1 MKTALLAVILLLPA
15 FAAAKTGN
23 ELQGECSAALKLF
36 NKEPVSGD
44 EDFIKIGNCIGFVTG
59 VMQTA
64 ALGKASPR
72 NRSSKEPV
80 RDFCDP
86 PDVSVEQVVRTA
98 LKRLQSKPEE
108 LNLDASVIVLR
119 ALNEG
124 LPSETCIEGLGRQAE
139 GLHWPDLPRKE
150 RMRVRLVALALAL
163 PRSSFFSSEE
173 VLVAETEIGD
183 EEWSLIKLVFTYLPY
198 QPAIS
203 ETSFD
208 YSMVHEIAA
217 WRNTDCDETVAHLT
231 MRSMP
236 DRFKPLIYT
245 RNVPRED
252 LDRRRIPLPCYETK
266 ADDYITSSLEPI
278 PPPPKPPPRPV
289 LLVRPDAAQVRAEPT
304 STPSA
309 SVLKAPPSSTPT
321 PPDRPVLKVRP
332 APE

>member
-1 MKTALLAVILLLPA
+1 MKTGLLAVILLLPA

-36 NKEPVSGD
+36 NKEPVAGED
-44 EDFIKIGNCIGFVTG
+44 DFIKIGHCIGFVTG

-86 PDVSVEQVVRTA
+86 PDLSVEQVVRTA

-124 LPSETCIEGLGRQAE
+124 FPSETCIEGPGRQAE
-139 GLHWPDLPRKE
+139 GLHWPDPPRKE
-150 RMRVRLVALALAL
+150 HMRVRLVALALAL
-163 PRSSFFSSEE
+163 PRTSFFSSEE
-173 VLVAETEIGD
+173 VLVAEREIGD
-183 EEWSLIKLVFTYLPY
+183 EEWGLIKLVFTYLPY

-203 ETSFD
+203 ESGFD

-217 WRNTDCDETVAHLT
+217 WRNTDCDETVELLT
-231 MRSMP
+231 ARSMP
-236 DRFKPLIYT
+236 DRFEPLIYS
-245 RNVPRED
+245 RNVPRAD
-252 LDRRRIPLPCYETK
+252 LDGRRIPLPCYETK
-266 ADDYITSSLEPI
+266 AGDYIKSSLEPI
-278 PPPPKPPPRPV
+278 PPPLKPPPRPV
-289 LLVRPDAAQVRAEPT
+289 LLVRPDTAQVRPEPAPT
-304 STPSA
+304 ASA
-309 SVLKAPPSSTPT
+309 SVLKAPPSPTPT
-321 PPDRPVLKVRP
+321 PSERPVLKVRP
-332 APE
+332 TPE

>member
-59 VMQTA
+59 VMETA

-72 NRSSKEPV
+72 NRSAKEPA

-86 PDVSVEQVVRTA
+86 PDLSVEQVVRTA

-108 LNLDASVIVLR
+108 LNLDASVVVLR

-124 LPSETCIEGLGRQAE
+124 VSSETCIGGPARQAE
-139 GLHWPDLPRKE
+139 GLHWPDPPTKE
-150 RMRVRLVALALAL
+150 RIRVRLVALALAL

-173 VLVAETEIGD
+173 VLVAETEIAD

-203 ETSFD
+203 ESGFD
-208 YSMVHEIAA
+208 YSVVHEIAA
-217 WRNTDCDETVAHLT
+217 WRNTDCDETVAQLT
-231 MRSMP
+231 ARNMP
-236 DRFKPLIYT
+236 DRYEPLIYS

-266 ADDYITSSLEPI
+266 ADDYVKSSLEPI

-289 LLVRPDAAQVRAEPT
+289 LLVRPDAAQVRPEPT
-304 STPSA
+304 PIPPA
-309 SVLKAPPSSTPT
+309 SVLKAPPSPT
-321 PPDRPVLKVRP
+321 PAPSDRPVLKVRP
-332 APE
+332 TPE